1 MGYESIVHEA
11 EGAIDS
17 EATRERGIIILVK
30 SN

>member
-1 MGYESIVHEA
+1 MGYESTVHEA

-17 EATRERGIIILVK
+17 EARRARGIIILVK

>member
-1 MGYESIVHEA
+1 MDSKSIAHEA

-17 EATRERGIIILVK
+17 GAMRARGTIVLLK